1 MKTLNISHNNFDSK
15 FNKLLKQ
22 KGGRNIVRSNFD
34 LENIS
39 MNKKIDFIVHKIS
52 EFEFRK
58 IVFKIIFWDDE
69 NRILD
74 VINKKYDFDSIIS
87 SKQYK
92 NGATPGVIFIEDS
105 KLNVSFFRQILL
117 LHFNF
122 ELAKD
127 PCINMKL
134 QIFFDFEND
143 KDILLDIYDDR
154 GFNVYYF

>member
-1 MKTLNISHNNFDSK
+1 
-15 FNKLLKQ
+15 
-22 KGGRNIVRSNFD
+22 
-34 LENIS
+34 